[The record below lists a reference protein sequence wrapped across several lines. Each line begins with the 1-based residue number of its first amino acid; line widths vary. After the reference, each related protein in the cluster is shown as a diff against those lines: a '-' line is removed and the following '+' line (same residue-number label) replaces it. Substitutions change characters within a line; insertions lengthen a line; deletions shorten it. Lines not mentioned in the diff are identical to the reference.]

1 LGFDSGQG
9 SVAGYVC
16 IVGTDKPFETKN
28 IINQKN
34 KTSMKNVLKKLAL
47 VAVMSAFLMACAE
60 EEVRPRTG
68 NSNDKCQF
76 GSNCNN

>member
-1 LGFDSGQG
+1 
-9 SVAGYVC
+9 
-16 IVGTDKPFETKN
+16 
-28 IINQKN
+28 
-34 KTSMKNVLKKLAL
+34 MKNVLKKLAL